1 MTIYHNCKKKLI
13 GQKRW
18 EVWNDNIP
26 NYENILYNEKMA
38 GIEKKSDFQKKLLN
52 RFLKYTK
59 IWTTS
64 DSANA
69 DAQIFPSTENQQIF
83 AQNLKEELSSLGLE
97 NVQVTEK
104 SYVYAILKATEG
116 FENSPSFCLLSHLDT
131 SEEVSGK
138 NVNPQVF
145 ENYDGSL
152 ISLENISIDSSG
164 DEELSKIANTGD
176 TLITTD
182 GTTLL
187 GADDKAGVAE
197 IITAVEFLIQNKIP
211 HGDIEILF
219 SPDEETGHGMDFV
232 PLNLLKSKHAY
243 TVDGGSQGE
252 LETECFNASSAT
264 VTFFGKST
272 HTGTARKQ
280 KMINAVMMAS
290 KFLENLPHTEFPETT
305 DGYEGFFAPIE
316 ISGSVEK
323 AQVYILLRDFEESGI
338 EKRIFQIKKIA
349 ESVEFATGG
358 KVSVQIKEQ
367 YKNMKNALEKS
378 PETVELLKKAYE
390 NSGITPNFIPIRG
403 GTDGSRLSEMGI
415 PTPNIFTGGH
425 NFHSRFEWAS
435 LNQMTQ
441 AVNVLINLAILH
453 QKL

>member
-1 MTIYHNCKKKLI
+1 MTIYHNCKKNLI

-176 TLITTD
+176 TLIMTD

-390 NSGITPNFIPIRG
+390 NSGITPDFIPIRG

>member
-1 MTIYHNCKKKLI
+1 MTIYHNGKKNLI

-26 NYENILYNEKMA
+26 TYENMLYNEKMA
-38 GIEKKSDFQKKLLN
+38 GIEKKSDFQQKLLN

-390 NSGITPNFIPIRG
+390 NAGITPDFIPIRG

>member
-13 GQKRW
+13 AQKRW

-323 AQVYILLRDFEESGI
+323 AHVYILLRDFEESGI

-390 NSGITPNFIPIRG
+390 NAGITPDFIPIRG

>member
-1 MTIYHNCKKKLI
+1 MTIYHNCKKNLI

-26 NYENILYNEKMA
+26 NYENMLYNEKMA
-38 GIEKKSDFQKKLLN
+38 GIENKSDFQKKLLN

-83 AQNLKEELSSLGLE
+83 AQNLKEELSSFGLE

-152 ISLENISIDSSG
+152 ISLENISIDSSC

-390 NSGITPNFIPIRG
+390 NAGITPDFIPIRG

>member
-1 MTIYHNCKKKLI
+1 MTIYHNCKKNLI

-104 SYVYAILKATEG
+104 FYVYAILKATEG

-164 DEELSKIANTGD
+164 DEELLKIANTGD

-390 NSGITPNFIPIRG
+390 NAGITPNFIPIRG

>member
-1 MTIYHNCKKKLI
+1 MTIYHNCKKNLI

-349 ESVEFATGG
+349 ESVEFAMGG

-390 NSGITPNFIPIRG
+390 NSGITPDFIPIRG

>member
-1 MTIYHNCKKKLI
+1 MTIYHNCKKNLI

-232 PLNLLKSKHAY
+232 PLNLLKSTHAY

-390 NSGITPNFIPIRG
+390 NAGITPNFIPIRG

>member
-1 MTIYHNCKKKLI
+1 MTIYHNGKKNLI

-26 NYENILYNEKMA
+26 NYENMLYNEKMA

-104 SYVYAILKATEG
+104 FYVYAILKATEG

-323 AQVYILLRDFEESGI
+323 AQVYILLRDFEEGGI

-349 ESVEFATGG
+349 ESVEFTTGG

-367 YKNMKNALEKS
+367 YKNMKNVLEKS

-441 AVNVLINLAILH
+441 AANVLINLAILH

>member
-1 MTIYHNCKKKLI
+1 MK
-13 GQKRW
+13 
-18 EVWNDNIP
+18 VWKDNIP
-26 NYENILYNEKMA
+26 NYENILYNKKMA

-52 RFLKYTK
+52 RFLEYTK

-69 DAQIFPSTENQQIF
+69 DAQIFPSTENQNLF
-83 AQNLKEELSSLGLE
+83 AQKLKEELLSLGLE

-104 SYVYAILKATEG
+104 SYVYAVLKATRG

-152 ISLENISIDSSG
+152 ISLENISIDSSC
-164 DEELSKIANTGD
+164 DEELLKIANTDD

-187 GADDKAGVAE
+187 GADDKAGIAE
-197 IITAVEFLIQNKIP
+197 IITAVEFLIQNEIP

-243 TVDGGSQGE
+243 TVDGGSLGE

-323 AQVYILLRDFEESGI
+323 AQVYILLRDFEEGGI

-349 ESVEFATGG
+349 ESVEFTTGG

-367 YKNMKNALEKS
+367 YKNMKNVLEKS

>member
-1 MTIYHNCKKKLI
+1 MTIYHNGKKNLI
-13 GQKRW
+13 GQMRW

-104 SYVYAILKATEG
+104 FYVYAILKATEG

-323 AQVYILLRDFEESGI
+323 SQVYILLRDFEESGI

-390 NSGITPNFIPIRG
+390 NAGITPDFIPIRG

>member
-1 MTIYHNCKKKLI
+1 MTIYHNCKKNLI

>member
-1 MTIYHNCKKKLI
+1 MTIYHNGKKNLI
-13 GQKRW
+13 GQKPW

-390 NSGITPNFIPIRG
+390 NSGITPDFIPIRG

>member
-390 NSGITPNFIPIRG
+390 NSGITPDFIPIRG

>member
-1 MTIYHNCKKKLI
+1 MTIYHNCKKNLI

-164 DEELSKIANTGD
+164 DEELSKIANMGD

-390 NSGITPNFIPIRG
+390 NAGITPNFIPIRG

>member
-1 MTIYHNCKKKLI
+1 MTIYHNCKKNLI

-232 PLNLLKSKHAY
+232 QLNLLKSKHAY

-390 NSGITPNFIPIRG
+390 NAGITPNFIPIRG

>member
-1 MTIYHNCKKKLI
+1 MK
-13 GQKRW
+13 
-18 EVWNDNIP
+18 VWKDNIP
-26 NYENILYNEKMA
+26 NYENILYNKKMA

-52 RFLKYTK
+52 RFLEYTK

-69 DAQIFPSTENQQIF
+69 DAQIFPSTENQNLF
-83 AQNLKEELSSLGLE
+83 AQKLKEELLSLGLE

-104 SYVYAILKATEG
+104 SYVYAVLKATRG

-138 NVNPQVF
+138 NVNPLVF

-152 ISLENISIDSSG
+152 ISLENISIDSSC
-164 DEELSKIANTGD
+164 DEELLKIANTDD

-187 GADDKAGVAE
+187 GADDKAGIAE
-197 IITAVEFLIQNKIP
+197 IITAVEFLIQNEIP

-243 TVDGGSQGE
+243 TVDGGSLGE

-323 AQVYILLRDFEESGI
+323 AQVYILLRDFEEGGI

-349 ESVEFATGG
+349 ESVEFTTGG

-367 YKNMKNALEKS
+367 YKNMKNVLEKS

-441 AVNVLINLAILH
+441 AANVLINLAILH

>member
-290 KFLENLPHTEFPETT
+290 RFLENLPHTEFPETT

-323 AQVYILLRDFEESGI
+323 AQVYILFIDFEESVI
-338 EKRIFQIKKIA
+338 YKRIFQIKKIA

-390 NSGITPNFIPIRG
+390 NAGITPDFIPIRG

>member
-13 GQKRW
+13 AQKRW

-390 NSGITPNFIPIRG
+390 NAGITPNFIPIRG

>member
-1 MTIYHNCKKKLI
+1 MTIYHNCKKNLI

-152 ISLENISIDSSG
+152 ISLENILIDSSG

-390 NSGITPNFIPIRG
+390 NAGITPNFIPIRG

>member
-1 MTIYHNCKKKLI
+1 MTIYHNCKKNLI

-104 SYVYAILKATEG
+104 FYVYAILKATEG

-280 KMINAVMMAS
+280 KMINAVMMVS

-390 NSGITPNFIPIRG
+390 NAGITPDFIPIRG

>member
-1 MTIYHNCKKKLI
+1 MTIYHNCKKNLI
-13 GQKRW
+13 AQKRW

-26 NYENILYNEKMA
+26 NYENILYNEKMT

-390 NSGITPNFIPIRG
+390 NAGITPNFIPIRG

>member
-1 MTIYHNCKKKLI
+1 MK
-13 GQKRW
+13 
-18 EVWNDNIP
+18 VWKDNIP
-26 NYENILYNEKMA
+26 NYENILYNKKMA

-52 RFLKYTK
+52 RFLEYTK

-69 DAQIFPSTENQQIF
+69 DAQIFPSTENQKLF
-83 AQNLKEELSSLGLE
+83 AQKLKEELLSLGLE

-104 SYVYAILKATEG
+104 SYVYAVLKATRG

-138 NVNPQVF
+138 DVNPQVF

-152 ISLENISIDSSG
+152 ISLENISIDSSC
-164 DEELSKIANTGD
+164 DEELLKIANTDD

-187 GADDKAGVAE
+187 GADDKAGIAE
-197 IITAVEFLIQNKIP
+197 IITAVEFLIQNEIP

-243 TVDGGSQGE
+243 TVDGGSLGE

-323 AQVYILLRDFEESGI
+323 AQVYILLRDFEEGGI

-349 ESVEFATGG
+349 ESVEFTTGG

-367 YKNMKNALEKS
+367 YKNMKNVLEKS

-441 AVNVLINLAILH
+441 AANVLINLAILH
-453 QKL
+453 QKI

>member
-1 MTIYHNCKKKLI
+1 MTIYHNCKKNLI

-152 ISLENISIDSSG
+152 ISLENISIDSSC

-390 NSGITPNFIPIRG
+390 NSGITPDFIPIRG

>member
-13 GQKRW
+13 AQKRW

-152 ISLENISIDSSG
+152 ISLENILIDSSG

-390 NSGITPNFIPIRG
+390 NAGITPNFIPIRG

>member
-1 MTIYHNCKKKLI
+1 M
-13 GQKRW
+13 
-18 EVWNDNIP
+18 
-26 NYENILYNEKMA
+26 
-38 GIEKKSDFQKKLLN
+38 
-52 RFLKYTK
+52 
-59 IWTTS
+59 
-64 DSANA
+64 
-69 DAQIFPSTENQQIF
+69 
-83 AQNLKEELSSLGLE
+83 
-97 NVQVTEK
+97 
-104 SYVYAILKATEG
+104 
-116 FENSPSFCLLSHLDT
+116 
-131 SEEVSGK
+131 
-138 NVNPQVF
+138 
-145 ENYDGSL
+145 
-152 ISLENISIDSSG
+152 
-164 DEELSKIANTGD
+164 
-176 TLITTD
+176 
-182 GTTLL
+182 
-187 GADDKAGVAE
+187 
-197 IITAVEFLIQNKIP
+197 
-211 HGDIEILF
+211 
-219 SPDEETGHGMDFV
+219 
-232 PLNLLKSKHAY
+232 
-243 TVDGGSQGE
+243 DGGSQGE

-390 NSGITPNFIPIRG
+390 NAGITPNFIPIRG

>member
-1 MTIYHNCKKKLI
+1 
-13 GQKRW
+13 
-18 EVWNDNIP
+18 
-26 NYENILYNEKMA
+26 MA

-52 RFLKYTK
+52 RFLEYTR

-69 DAQIFPSTENQQIF
+69 DAQIFPSTENQNLF
-83 AQNLKEELSSLGLE
+83 AQKLKEELLSLGLE

-104 SYVYAILKATEG
+104 SYVYAVLKATRG

-152 ISLENISIDSSG
+152 ISLENISIDSSC
-164 DEELSKIANTGD
+164 DEELLKIANTDD

-187 GADDKAGVAE
+187 GADDKAGIAE
-197 IITAVEFLIQNKIP
+197 IITAVEFLIQNEIP

-243 TVDGGSQGE
+243 TVDGGSLGE

-323 AQVYILLRDFEESGI
+323 AQVYILLRDFEEGGI

-349 ESVEFATGG
+349 ESVEFTTGG

-367 YKNMKNALEKS
+367 YKNMKNVLEKS

-441 AVNVLINLAILH
+441 AANVLINLAILH
-453 QKL
+453 QKI

>member
-1 MTIYHNCKKKLI
+1 MK
-13 GQKRW
+13 
-18 EVWNDNIP
+18 VWKDNIP
-26 NYENILYNEKMA
+26 NYENILYNKKMA

-52 RFLKYTK
+52 RFLEYTK

-69 DAQIFPSTENQQIF
+69 DAQIFPSTENQNLF
-83 AQNLKEELSSLGLE
+83 AQKLKEELLSLGLE

-104 SYVYAILKATEG
+104 SYVYAVLKATRG

-152 ISLENISIDSSG
+152 ISLENISIDSSF
-164 DEELSKIANTGD
+164 DEELLKIANTDD

-187 GADDKAGVAE
+187 GADDKAGIAE
-197 IITAVEFLIQNKIP
+197 IITAVEFLIQNEIP

-243 TVDGGSQGE
+243 TVDGGSLGE

-323 AQVYILLRDFEESGI
+323 AQVYILLRDFEEGGI

-349 ESVEFATGG
+349 ESVEFTTGG

-367 YKNMKNALEKS
+367 YKNMKNVLEKS
-378 PETVELLKKAYE
+378 PQTVELLKKAYE

-441 AVNVLINLAILH
+441 AANVLINLAILH

>member
-104 SYVYAILKATEG
+104 FYVYAILKATEG

-152 ISLENISIDSSG
+152 ISLENILIDSSG

-390 NSGITPNFIPIRG
+390 NAGITPNFIPIRG

>member
-1 MTIYHNCKKKLI
+1 MK
-13 GQKRW
+13 
-18 EVWNDNIP
+18 VWKDNIP
-26 NYENILYNEKMA
+26 NYENILYNKKMA

-52 RFLKYTK
+52 RFLEYTK

-69 DAQIFPSTENQQIF
+69 DAQIFPSTENQNLF
-83 AQNLKEELSSLGLE
+83 AQKLKEELLSLGLE

-104 SYVYAILKATEG
+104 SYVYAVLKATRG

-152 ISLENISIDSSG
+152 ISLENISIDSSC
-164 DEELSKIANTGD
+164 DEELLKIANTDD

-187 GADDKAGVAE
+187 GADDKAGIAE
-197 IITAVEFLIQNKIP
+197 IITAVEFLIQNEIP

-243 TVDGGSQGE
+243 TVDGGSLGE

-323 AQVYILLRDFEESGI
+323 AQVYILLRDFEEGGI

-349 ESVEFATGG
+349 ESIEFTTGG

-367 YKNMKNALEKS
+367 YKNMKNVLEKS

-403 GTDGSRLSEMGI
+403 GTDGSRLSEMEI

-441 AVNVLINLAILH
+441 AANVLINLAILH

>member
-1 MTIYHNCKKKLI
+1 
-13 GQKRW
+13 
-18 EVWNDNIP
+18 
-26 NYENILYNEKMA
+26 MA

-83 AQNLKEELSSLGLE
+83 AQKLKEELLSLGLE

-116 FENSPSFCLLSHLDT
+116 FENSSSFCLLSHLDT

-152 ISLENISIDSSG
+152 ISLENISIDSSC
-164 DEELSKIANTGD
+164 DEELLKIANTDD

-187 GADDKAGVAE
+187 GADDKAGIAE

-243 TVDGGSQGE
+243 TVDGGSLGE

-323 AQVYILLRDFEESGI
+323 AQVYILLRDFEEGGI

-367 YKNMKNALEKS
+367 YKNMKNVLEKS

-441 AVNVLINLAILH
+441 AANVLINLAILH
-453 QKL
+453 QKI

>member
-38 GIEKKSDFQKKLLN
+38 GIEKKSDFQEKLLN

-390 NSGITPNFIPIRG
+390 NAGITPDFIPIRG

>member
-176 TLITTD
+176 TLIMTD

-390 NSGITPNFIPIRG
+390 NAGITPDFIPIRG

>member
-1 MTIYHNCKKKLI
+1 MTIYHNGKKNLI
-13 GQKRW
+13 GQMRW

-390 NSGITPNFIPIRG
+390 NSGITPDFIPIRG

>member
-13 GQKRW
+13 AQKRW

-390 NSGITPNFIPIRG
+390 NAGITPDFIPIRG

>member
-1 MTIYHNCKKKLI
+1 MTIYHNGKKNLI

-104 SYVYAILKATEG
+104 SYVYAILKATKG

-264 VTFFGKST
+264 VTFFGRST

-349 ESVEFATGG
+349 ELVEFATGG

-390 NSGITPNFIPIRG
+390 NAGITPNFIPIRG

>member
-1 MTIYHNCKKKLI
+1 MTIYHNCKKNLI

-390 NSGITPNFIPIRG
+390 NSGIMPNFIPIRG

>member
-1 MTIYHNCKKKLI
+1 
-13 GQKRW
+13 
-18 EVWNDNIP
+18 
-26 NYENILYNEKMA
+26 MA

-52 RFLKYTK
+52 RFLEYTK

-69 DAQIFPSTENQQIF
+69 DAQIFPSTENQNLF
-83 AQNLKEELSSLGLE
+83 AQKLKEELLSLGLE

-104 SYVYAILKATEG
+104 SYVYAVLKATRG

-152 ISLENISIDSSG
+152 ISLENISIDSSC
-164 DEELSKIANTGD
+164 DEELLKIANTDD

-187 GADDKAGVAE
+187 GADDKAGIAE
-197 IITAVEFLIQNKIP
+197 IITAVEFLIQNEIP

-243 TVDGGSQGE
+243 TVDGGSLGE

-323 AQVYILLRDFEESGI
+323 AQVYILLRDFEEGGI

-349 ESVEFATGG
+349 ESVEFTTGG

-367 YKNMKNALEKS
+367 YKNMKNVLEKS